1 MVDGGILLRVTAFDT
16 KTSTVKHSL
25 QLAYVSRHVRVP
37 YLSLSACIDL
47 GLVPADFPSVGSCD
61 TPDKMANLCPV
72 TSPMSQPCSNTGV
85 AGPDDAPCQCPRRTL
100 PPTTPTHLP
109 CAPTE
114 ENLPILKQYILDR
127 YSSSAFNCCET
138 QPIALM
144 DKSPPLRI
152 FVAENAMPVAVHTPA
167 QVPLHWQ
174 EDVKR
179 GLDRD
184 CQLGVLEKVPVN
196 DPVTW
201 CHRMVIT
208 PKPNGKPRRVVD
220 FTPLNKF
227 APRQTHHTETPW
239 ALVSSIPQNTLLHC
253 TSGFD

>member
-138 QPIALM
+138 QL
-144 DKSPPLRI
+144 SW
-152 FVAENAMPVAVHTPA
+152 TS
-167 QVPLHWQ
+167 LHLC
-174 EDVKR
+174 VYLLLK
-179 GLDRD
+179 
-184 CQLGVLEKVPVN
+184 
-196 DPVTW
+196 
-201 CHRMVIT
+201 M
-208 PKPNGKPRRVVD
+208 
-220 FTPLNKF
+220 
-227 APRQTHHTETPW
+227 PRQLLCTHLLRYHYTGKKMSRGAWTET
-239 ALVSSIPQNTLLHC
+239 ANSEY
-253 TSGFD
+253 

>member
-1 MVDGGILLRVTAFDT
+1 MTTLPLPHHVHDVVSGWHPTRPRDSPTIMVTFSVDKRSYAELGLNPPKYLQSAHNPGRSSSKPAVADTGAQLTVVPYSLLANLKIKPDTIFPLDTSINGASEVPIMVDGGILLRVTAFDT

-37 YLSLSACIDL
+37 YLSLNACIDL

-100 PPTTPTHLP
+100 PPTTPTNLP

-127 YSSSAFNCCET
+127 YSI
-138 QPIALM
+138 QRLIA
-144 DKSPPLRI
+144 
-152 FVAENAMPVAVHTPA
+152 
-167 QVPLHWQ
+167 
-174 EDVKR
+174 VK
-179 GLDRD
+179 
-184 CQLGVLEKVPVN
+184 
-196 DPVTW
+196 
-201 CHRMVIT
+201 
-208 PKPNGKPRRVVD
+208 
-220 FTPLNKF
+220 LN
-227 APRQTHHTETPW
+227 P
-239 ALVSSIPQNTLLHC
+239 
-253 TSGFD
+253 